1 MSCPQVQE
9 AVSDLLPTQLG
20 VAVEGA
26 CETKAMAIQQWVGE
40 YGSLAEYSILQVD
53 LANAFNSLDRHHMLH
68 QVALRAPQLSAW
80 ASFCYRSH
88 SHLFLQN
95 GHPLSSQQGVQQGDP
110 LGPLFFSLAWH
121 SVIEA
126 LPTNLSMNLWYLDD
140 GHLIGTPDS
149 LRSYLAILE
158 SEGAKIGMCV

>member
-1 MSCPQVQE
+1 M
-9 AVSDLLPTQLG
+9 
-20 VAVEGA
+20 
-26 CETKAMAIQQWVGE
+26 
-40 YGSLAEYSILQVD
+40 
-53 LANAFNSLDRHHMLH
+53 NAFKSLDRRHMLQ
-68 QVALRAPQLSAW
+68 QVSLRAPQLSAW

-126 LPTNLSMNLWYLDD
+126 LPANLSMNLWRPDD
-140 GHLIGTPDS
+140 GHLIGTPDTP
-149 LRSYLAILE
+149 RSCLAILE
-158 SEGAKIGMCV
+158 SEGAKISVCLNPAKCRLWGPAIHADQMEEDSTWGRIPHIPWSPNSGI